1 MRKAVLSFLAGAC
14 VILWACAGTGTAIAG
29 TQAERARFAKP
40 QVSQVSSG
48 SAFTAAVKADGTLW
62 TWGYDQRVAQF
73 GINTFRPGQV
83 GSDTNWSTVSA
94 GGNQVSAVIA
104 ALKRDGTLWTWSWP
118 AHWGLWGLEMHLRGW
133 NPWGLEMYPRGPIA
147 PMLPA
152 QVGKDRDWAAV
163 SVGGGHIAALKRD
176 GTLWTW
182 GANGHGQLGDGTT
195 VPRNA
200 PVQVGKDRDWA
211 AVSAGTAH
219 TAALKKDGTLWAWG
233 WNMYGQL
240 GIGTGGEPRALVSDT
255 LTPPPTYADEHTP
268 VQVGKDRDWA
278 TVSAGSPRT
287 AAIKTDGTL
296 WAWGIHGIAAPGVDG
311 IQVLP
316 VQVGKDRDWASVSL
330 GHDYATLNEHA
341 AALKKDGTLWTW
353 GGNQHGQLG
362 DGTTTLRTAP
372 AQVGKDR
379 DWADVS
385 VRTTHTA
392 ALKADGTLWT
402 WGSNSHGELGE
413 GTLPDGGGARYSP
426 ARNAPSPVSLAPD
439 NGAEVRPGAPK
450 MIRLYSWGPW
460 WRTNDV
466 PAILG
471 GEPVP
476 FTENGRTMVPLRFLG
491 EQSGAVVRFDSAK
504 KEVTFIK
511 GTVTVRLRLGEK
523 AARISQEGAVPR
535 TVVLDVPARA
545 VRSRTVVP
553 LRFVSEALGA
563 RVIYTKA
570 GEIFVL
576 Q

>member
-14 VILWACAGTGTAIAG
+14 VILWVCAGTGTATAG
-29 TQAERARFAKP
+29 TQAERARSAKP
-40 QVSQVSSG
+40 QVSQVSSE

-62 TWGYDQRVAQF
+62 TWGYDQRAAQF

-94 GGNQVSAVIA
+94 GGNQDSAVIA
-104 ALKRDGTLWTWSWP
+104 ALKKDGTLWTWSWP
-118 AHWGLWGLEMHLRGW
+118 VQWGLWGLEMHLRG
-133 NPWGLEMYPRGPIA
+133 PIIA

-163 SVGGGHIAALKRD
+163 SVGGGHIAALKKD
-176 GTLWTW
+176 GTLWIW
-182 GANGHGQLGDGTT
+182 GANQHGQFGDGTT
-195 VPRNA
+195 TARTA
-200 PVQVGKDRDWA
+200 PAQVGKDRDWA

-219 TAALKKDGTLWAWG
+219 TAVLKRDGTLWTWG

-240 GIGTGGEPRALVSDT
+240 GIGTAGDLRAFASGTRYPPSD
-255 LTPPPTYADEHTP
+255 ADEHTP

-278 TVSAGSPRT
+278 TVSAGSHGS

-296 WAWGIHGIAAPGVDG
+296 WAWGIHGIAAPGVG
-311 IQVLP
+311 IQVRP
-316 VQVGKDRDWASVSL
+316 AQVGKDRDWASVSL
-330 GHDYATLNEHA
+330 GYNASTFFRDESEQA
-341 AALKKDGTLWTW
+341 AALKKDGTLWSW